1 MTSNP
6 HRMKENL
13 GSIEFIMDKKD
24 LDAIDSLNK
33 NQRYGQSG
41 NWNVYDNQ
49 NGNTYRIRR
58 HGLPYQQPEHGE
70 DFRNCHRTASGLHHQ
85 VQGRP

>member
-1 MTSNP
+1 MSKKYNKSVGQIALNWCISREVIPIPMTSNP

-13 GSIEFIMDKKD
+13 WSIEFIMDKKD

-49 NGNTYRIRR
+49 I
-58 HGLPYQQPEHGE
+58 
-70 DFRNCHRTASGLHHQ
+70 DVFS
-85 VQGRP
+85 

>member
-1 MTSNP
+1 
-6 HRMKENL
+6 MKENL

-24 LDAIDSLNK
+24 LDVIDSLNK

-49 NGNTYRIRR
+49 I
-58 HGLPYQQPEHGE
+58 
-70 DFRNCHRTASGLHHQ
+70 DVFA
-85 VQGRP
+85 

>member
-1 MTSNP
+1 MSKKYNKSVGQIVLNWCISREDIPIPMTP

-49 NGNTYRIRR
+49 I
-58 HGLPYQQPEHGE
+58 
-70 DFRNCHRTASGLHHQ
+70 DVFA
-85 VQGRP
+85 

>member
-1 MTSNP
+1 
-6 HRMKENL
+6 MKENL
-13 GSIEFIMDKKD
+13 GSIEFIIDKKD

-49 NGNTYRIRR
+49 I
-58 HGLPYQQPEHGE
+58 
-70 DFRNCHRTASGLHHQ
+70 DVFA
-85 VQGRP
+85 

>member
-49 NGNTYRIRR
+49 I
-58 HGLPYQQPEHGE
+58 HV
-70 DFRNCHRTASGLHHQ
+70 FA
-85 VQGRP
+85 